1 MTKGFQ
7 SSSAEK
13 SRRRLYIHGRVYNTR
28 RYSKRLLSDLV
39 HVRLNNWS
47 AIVFFTNEFY
57 LESLVSCFNNALR
70 NRGKKGEEERKREKE
85 NKKKRRKKEKRERR
99 GNVFNERNKLKDE
112 NGQKG
117 GDREEKRERMRK
129 KGRRREG
136 TSEGGRFDQRTEGR
150 ARTRDARGTCCP

>member
-57 LESLVSCFNNALR
+57 LESLVSCFNNER
-70 NRGKKGEEERKREKE
+70 CEIGEGREKE
-85 NKKKRRKKEKRERR
+85 NILKKKKKRKEREEKSER

-112 NGQKG
+112 N
-117 GDREEKRERMRK
+117 R
-129 KGRRREG
+129 
-136 TSEGGRFDQRTEGR
+136 
-150 ARTRDARGTCCP
+150 